1 MDAPRLP
8 PAVLAAASDRA
19 GGALEVAATALDGL
33 LEVARDRELLEEAV
47 RVLEAGQPAMAP
59 IWHLATAARSP
70 DPRSALAALGAGL
83 AADADA
89 AVEAATTWLLA
100 RLATHP
106 GGAHPGAAHPGAY
119 PGAVATVSH
128 SSLVDRVLDRLG
140 PLPTADPGARFTR
153 TRRNMG
159 PLHGRVAEPGGG
171 SPGLSTAPTGA
182 DPTDA
187 DPTGADPTGAD
198 PTGAEGAGA
207 PTTPPG
213 PEGAGSSTAAVVGVV
228 GADAIG
234 PVALLNAD
242 GTRELA
248 GRVPT
253 LVVATAVKLV
263 PAAVFGRLGGP
274 GFEVVPLEAL
284 AAVVVGSEVL
294 SPAQAGRRAREL
306 APG

>member
-33 LEVARDRELLEEAV
+33 LQVAGDRELLEEAV

-70 DPRSALAALGAGL
+70 DPWSALATLRARLT
-83 AADADA
+83 ADADA
-89 AVEAATTWLLA
+89 AVEAATTWLLD

-106 GGAHPGAAHPGAY
+106 GGAH

-140 PLPTADPGARFTR
+140 PSPTAGPGARFTR
-153 TRRNMG
+153 TRRIVG
-159 PLHGRVAEPGGG
+159 PLHGRVAEPGAEEA
-171 SPGLSTAPTGA
+171 GLSTAPPGR
-182 DPTDA
+182 
-187 DPTGADPTGAD
+187 GS
-198 PTGAEGAGA
+198 AGSS
-207 PTTPPG
+207 TTPPG
-213 PEGAGSSTAAVVGVV
+213 TEDAGSSTAPALGVV

-274 GFEVVPLEAL
+274 GFEVVPLEAV
-284 AAVVVGSEVL
+284 AAVVVGPEVL